1 MSDVSKSVMRRVYF
15 IWGVRQL
22 ARPSVIKFALLLAL
36 LWQVKEAVFVREVF
50 ANMAMIDA
58 SEIFNFWSAAFL
70 NTGLLVQTALLGS
83 GILAIL
89 LARDVATGQERATV
103 SIG

>member
-1 MSDVSKSVMRRVYF
+1 MRQ
-15 IWGVRQL
+15 I
-22 ARPSVIKFALLLAL
+22 ARPSVIKLALLLAL

-58 SEIFNFWSAAFL
+58 SDLLSFWSAAFL

-83 GILAIL
+83 GVLAIL
-89 LARDVATGQERATV
+89 LARDVVTGQERATV
-103 SIG
+103 SI